1 MSFSSSIKLTAKI
14 SDTQTSEGINLIAS
28 VTQIIDEDFD
38 DATNAYSENFSID
51 SSGETIDLAAITDI
65 LGNNVTVDSIYAILI
80 RNKSTTVGETIS
92 IEESGVLYQKFALL
106 STTGYSVGNT
116 IVGDSSG
123 AQGKLVYINSSN
135 DAVTVEILNDTLFT
149 DTEDVDGGSANVDFD
164 SVTGFDGSTTTFE
177 EIGFFTIPE
186 DSYALHIFKNG
197 LSLSEGIAS
206 FKLIADN
213 SGDSIP
219 TDVAVLVKESE

>member
-106 STTGYSVGNT
+106 STTGYSVGAT
-116 IVGDSSG
+116 IVGDSSS

-213 SGDSIP
+213 SGDSIS